1 MLRNNNED
9 WENRPVKHGLSAAER
24 HRILELYEER
34 ALARKA
40 ADERAFAL
48 NLQLGKLLRGEE

>member
-9 WENRPVKHGLSAAER
+9 WENRPIKHGLSAAER
-24 HRILELYEER
+24 QRILDLYEER

-40 ADERAFAL
+40 AEERAFAV
-48 NLQLGKLLRGEE
+48 NLQLGKLLKGD